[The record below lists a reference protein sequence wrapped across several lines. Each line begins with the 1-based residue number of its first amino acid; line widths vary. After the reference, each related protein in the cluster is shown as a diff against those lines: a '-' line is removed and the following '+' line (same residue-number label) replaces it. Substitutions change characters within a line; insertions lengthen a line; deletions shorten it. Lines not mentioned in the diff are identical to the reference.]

1 MSIVEFAE
9 NALGFKLSSFQKDLL
24 MILQNDSD
32 YIKYVKKKSYT
43 MVQVLDVYDRWKNS
57 IATF

>member
-1 MSIVEFAE
+1 MSITEFAE
-9 NALGFKLSSFQKDLL
+9 NVLGFQLTSFQKDLL

-32 YIKYVKKKSYT
+32 YIKYVKKKSHT

-57 IATF
+57 IATI